1 MSLLNKEEVI
11 KHSAAIQIKNEITFL
26 QRKAWNVLLA
36 NAFYDLP
43 TKEKYQININELCEV
58 LGEFKNTTHLKE
70 SLKSLVECGLE
81 WNVLNKDGKNKW
93 GITTLLAE
101 VETENGICTYAYS
114 PTLREKL
121 YNPNMYAR
129 ISLAIQN
136 KFNSKH
142 TLALYEL
149 CKDYFDIKRN
159 YGETPWINIL
169 SFRKLMGLNEN
180 EYSEFKKL
188 NKWIIKDPIKEINDK
203 SDLFVEPKY
212 KREKRKVVE
221 IKLCIKRNPNKNNLL
236 NLAAAEEIQAEQLSH
251 PKTEQPTLFDRLERF
266 GLTPE
271 QAKMYSKEYD
281 SNNIN
286 HILDKVEDKF
296 KKGEIKNITAYT
308 ITSLKNTTPQSKT
321 PIEIEQEKK
330 MSAEQI
336 RNEIEE
342 QHKLFMEQLKNRF
355 DDHIKAKVNETIS
368 NKKEI
373 DKERLLKEFEIK
385 IKSDSFLK
393 DIPDFDTS
401 EIKQSL
407 FECYISDNYL
417 PPEDNDFIIW
427 ARKKGYIIETNH
439 LGEFVFGNHE
449 KIS

>member
-1 MSLLNKEEVI
+1 M
-11 KHSAAIQIKNEITFL
+11 
-26 QRKAWNVLLA
+26 
-36 NAFYDLP
+36 
-43 TKEKYQININELCEV
+43 
-58 LGEFKNTTHLKE
+58 
-70 SLKSLVECGLE
+70 
-81 WNVLNKDGKNKW
+81 
-93 GITTLLAE
+93 
-101 VETENGICTYAYS
+101 
-114 PTLREKL
+114 
-121 YNPNMYAR
+121 
-129 ISLAIQN
+129 
-136 KFNSKH
+136 
-142 TLALYEL
+142 
-149 CKDYFDIKRN
+149 
-159 YGETPWINIL
+159 
-169 SFRKLMGLNEN
+169 
-180 EYSEFKKL
+180 
-188 NKWIIKDPIKEINDK
+188 
-203 SDLFVEPKY
+203 
-212 KREKRKVVE
+212 
-221 IKLCIKRNPNKNNLL
+221 
-236 NLAAAEEIQAEQLSH
+236 
-251 PKTEQPTLFDRLERF
+251 FDRLERF

-271 QAKMYSKEYD
+271 QAKKYSNNYD

-286 HILDKVEDKF
+286 QILDKVEDKF